1 MSGYIT
7 PTTDATLGDAALTA
21 VFQNMVVGITGID
34 PTLVRPR
41 WQPQPPTQP
50 PPATDWCALGIT
62 HYTTFDYPQW
72 TQDTDLNGTQ
82 HRLERIDLLSTFY
95 GPNASALAALLRDG
109 IYVSWNF
116 GALEQQGVKL
126 RSVDDIVH
134 LGEEINSQFI
144 QRSDLSL
151 SFMRMIERVWPIP
164 TPLVIPVEFQTDD
177 GLSCTETIINPT

>member
-1 MSGYIT
+1 MSGYIA
-7 PTTDATLGDAALTA
+7 PTADTTLGDAALVA
-21 VFQNMVVGITGID
+21 VFQNMVVGITGLD

-50 PPATDWCALGIT
+50 SPTTDWCAIGIS
-62 HYTTFDYPQW
+62 HYASYDYPQW
-72 TQDTDLNGTQ
+72 TQDTDLGGTQ
-82 HRLERIDLLSTFY
+82 HRLERVDGLATFY
-95 GPNASALAALLRDG
+95 GPDASALAALLRDG
-109 IYVSWNF
+109 IYLSWNF
-116 GALEQQGVKL
+116 AALEKQGVKL

-151 SFMRMIERVWPIP
+151 SFMRMVERQYAIP
-164 TPLVIPVEFQTDD
+164 TPLVIPVEFQTDN